1 MGNRRKA
8 RELVLEALY
17 RVETTKDDPA
27 EVLKDI
33 FLRKNYNQEVK
44 EYSFQLL
51 KTTTEK
57 LGEIDSLI
65 AEYVENWDLSRMAM
79 LDKNILRFAIC
90 ELLHMEGVPVK
101 VTLNEA
107 IEIAKKYSTQDSGRF
122 INGVIDRI
130 AKEKRKSNTD

>member
-17 RVETTKDDPA
+17 RVEVTQDNPD
-27 EVLKDI
+27 EVLHDI
-33 FLRKNYNQEVK
+33 FRRKEYNKEIK
-44 EYSFQLL
+44 EYSSRLFRL
-51 KTTTEK
+51 TTDNLE
-57 LGEIDSLI
+57 EIDAII
-65 AEYVENWDLSRMAM
+65 AEYVENWDLSRMAI

-90 ELLHMEGVPVK
+90 ELLYIDGIPVK

-130 AKEKRKSNTD
+130 AKERARRDTD

>member
-17 RVETTKDDPA
+17 RVEVTQDDPDD
-27 EVLKDI
+27 VMKDI
-33 FLRKNYNQEVK
+33 FLRREQNPEIR
-44 EYSFQLL
+44 EFSSRLFR
-51 KTTTEK
+51 TTTEHMK
-57 LGEIDSLI
+57 EIDALI

-90 ELLHMEGVPVK
+90 ELLYVKGIPVK

-107 IEIAKKYSTQDSGRF
+107 IEIAKRYSTEDSGRF

-130 AKEKRKSNTD
+130 AKERVR

>member
-17 RVETTKDDPA
+17 RVEVTQDGPD
-27 EVLKDI
+27 EVLRDV
-33 FLRKNYNQEVK
+33 FSRREYNQEIK
-44 EYSFQLL
+44 EYSSVLF
-51 KTTTEK
+51 KTTANHLK
-57 LGEIDSLI
+57 EIDSII
-65 AEYVENWDLSRMAM
+65 AEYVENWDLSRMAI

-90 ELLHMEGVPVK
+90 ELLYVKDIPMK

-130 AKEKRKSNTD
+130 AKERRRSDTD

>member
-17 RVETTKDDPA
+17 RVEVTQDDPD
-27 EVLKDI
+27 EVIRDI
-33 FLRKNYNQEVK
+33 FLRREQNPEIK
-44 EYSFQLL
+44 EFSSHLFRA
-51 KTTTEK
+51 TTNHMK
-57 LGEIDSLI
+57 EIDALI

-90 ELLHMEGVPVK
+90 ELLYVKGIPVK

-107 IEIAKKYSTQDSGRF
+107 IEIAKRYSTQDSGRF

-130 AKEKRKSNTD
+130 AKERIR